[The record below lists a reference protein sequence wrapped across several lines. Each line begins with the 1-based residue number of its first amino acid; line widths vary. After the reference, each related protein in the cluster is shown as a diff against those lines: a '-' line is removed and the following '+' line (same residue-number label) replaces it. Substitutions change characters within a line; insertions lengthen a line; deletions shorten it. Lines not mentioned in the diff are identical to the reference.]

1 MLLRPPKLE
10 LWYFGIPLL
19 SGLICLNFRLK
30 QGAWCPNS
38 PWLLVGDFNS
48 ILSLEDKHDGAAVS
62 TCETTDFRS
71 CCSDHGL
78 ANLNYTGYQF
88 TWSNGSVW
96 SKLDRVLANS
106 SWSSS
111 HSQVHVHF
119 GNPGAFSDHSPAI
132 IRLESHHAKVTRII
146 FSIKLWM
153 LSCIRNCSLSNHWWS
168 WGCFR

>member
-1 MLLRPPKLE
+1 M
-10 LWYFGIPLL
+10 
-19 SGLICLNFRLK
+19 
-30 QGAWCPNS
+30 
-38 PWLLVGDFNS
+38 GDFNS
-48 ILSLEDKHDGAAVS
+48 ILSLEDKHNGAAVS

-78 ANLNYTGYQF
+78 ANLNYTGCQF

-106 SWSSS
+106 TWSLS

-132 IRLESHHAKVTRII
+132 IRLESHHAKGKRCFKFFNMWAHFSHISERVTRAEIA
-146 FSIKLWM
+146 FKAHQTALHSDKDNLQYQALDAQLHQKL
-153 LSCIRNCSLSNHWWS
+153 LTLKSVK
-168 WGCFR
+168 